1 MKEKNAAA
9 VALGKIGGKI
19 GGPARA
25 RSLTKEQRSEIA
37 RHAAIS
43 RWKAKK
49 NGGVMYQWEKD
60 LTASEAIRPNQGA
73 PMPFIR
79 CTQSGHPINH
89 ATWFRDTFFGS
100 AGWRKNIQQAETLH
114 VPFDVTIGGTSLGQ
128 QTLEVDYD
136 PSRSGNHGAPT
147 VHIIYNPTVD
157 AALQATDMTD
167 HRLTMTSHNGNYTL
181 TIT

>member
-1 MKEKNAAA
+1 MPAHRRRGALVRTRSGGVDVVGEIKEKNAAA
-9 VALGKIGGKI
+9 VAFGRLGGKI

-49 NGGVMYQWEKD
+49 RRSYVSVGKN

-79 CTQSGHPINH
+79 CTKSGHPINH
-89 ATWFRDTFFGS
+89 ATWFRDTFFGT
-100 AGWRKNIQQAETLH
+100 AGWRKNMQQPETMR
-114 VPFDVTIGGTSLGQ
+114 VPFNVTIGGVSLGQ
-128 QTLEVDYD
+128 QYLEVD
-136 PSRSGNHGAPT
+136 
-147 VHIIYNPTVD
+147 
-157 AALQATDMTD
+157 
-167 HRLTMTSHNGNYTL
+167 
-181 TIT
+181 